1 MKIKAHIK
9 DIPQGVKASVAFFT
23 ASVVTMGISY
33 ITTPLFTRLLT
44 ADEYGQVSIFF
55 TWVSIF
61 GILAMFNLSAGVF
74 NNGMLDYPDKRD
86 EYSFSM
92 LILSNIITLG
102 FFCILIVTYPL
113 IKSWIGLDFPLI
125 LLMGGLFLFQ
135 PAYNFWISRQRY
147 ELKYKLTFMWS
158 VISAIL
164 SPIVAIICILFSS
177 DNRLY
182 ARIFGAEIPLI
193 LIYIGFYLYLTIKGD
208 FKVQTKYWK
217 GALLFNLPLLPH
229 YLSVYIL
236 GGSDK
241 LMISNLVSD
250 SATAYYSVAY
260 TVSSVAMVLWNAVNG
275 SLIPYTYEKCSK
287 KDYKSVSS
295 VAMPILT
302 VFAVACIGV
311 IMLAPEV
318 VAIVATPDYSEAI
331 YAIPPIVGGVF
342 FQVHYS
348 LYGNIIFYYKKPKYV
363 TIATVASAMLNIL
376 LNYIFIKKYG
386 YIAAGYTTLVCYLVQ
401 AGLDYI
407 VMRKIASDRV
417 YNMRYIGIL
426 SAGVIAVSLLS
437 NLIYAF
443 AFIRYI
449 ILVVILVLCFIFRN
463 KIIYVFKTM
472 KS

>member
-9 DIPQGVKASVAFFT
+9 YIPQGVKASVAFFT

-229 YLSVYIL
+229 YLSMYIL

-241 LMISNLVSD
+241 LMWHIQF
-250 SATAYYSVAY
+250 
-260 TVSSVAMVLWNAVNG
+260 
-275 SLIPYTYEKCSK
+275 P
-287 KDYKSVSS
+287 
-295 VAMPILT
+295 
-302 VFAVACIGV
+302 
-311 IMLAPEV
+311 
-318 VAIVATPDYSEAI
+318 
-331 YAIPPIVGGVF
+331 
-342 FQVHYS
+342 
-348 LYGNIIFYYKKPKYV
+348 
-363 TIATVASAMLNIL
+363 
-376 LNYIFIKKYG
+376 
-386 YIAAGYTTLVCYLVQ
+386 
-401 AGLDYI
+401 
-407 VMRKIASDRV
+407 R
-417 YNMRYIGIL
+417 
-426 SAGVIAVSLLS
+426 
-437 NLIYAF
+437 
-443 AFIRYI
+443 
-449 ILVVILVLCFIFRN
+449 
-463 KIIYVFKTM
+463 
-472 KS
+472 